1 MITRYGCLALLSA
14 LVIGLCHGSSAA
26 STIDEQVGQ
35 LLDGLTL
42 EQKIGQMNLR
52 GRGSRGGPVEG
63 IEAKIRAGLVGGLI
77 NITDPA
83 QVARLQKLAVSDSP
97 MHIPLLFGRDVIHG
111 QRTIFPI
118 PLGQA
123 ATWNVPLV
131 KEGAEWAALEASDQG
146 VNWTFAPMV
155 DISRDARW
163 GRIAES
169 LGEDPHLASV
179 LAVAMVEG
187 FQGDLS
193 QPHHIAATVKHF
205 AAYGA
210 AEGGRDYNSAL
221 LSTPVLHNVY
231 LAPFKAAVDAGAL
244 TLMSSFNDINGVP
257 ASASPLLLRDVL
269 RRDWGF
275 RGMVVSD
282 WNSVTEM
289 IAHGFSADSV
299 MAARQAASAGLDMEM
314 MSTAF
319 EDHLLAAVEAGLVD
333 EAMVN
338 QAAGNVLRTKLKLG
352 LFDRPYRGNPD
363 RAALS
368 EDALNAAIVSA
379 AESLVLLKNSPT
391 DQPLLPLDEGARIAL
406 IGPLA
411 DAPHDQLGTWTFD
424 SQKDD
429 TQTVLDAFRK
439 KLGDKKL
446 RYAPGTAY
454 SRDQSDIGFA
464 EALAAA
470 KQSEV
475 IVFVAGEEAILS
487 GEAHSR
493 ANITLPGAQT
503 ALLNQLYELGKPV
516 VLVLMAGRPIE
527 LGHHYEK
534 AHAIVMAW
542 HPGTMGGPAL
552 AQLLYGEREP
562 IGRLPVTW
570 PKTVGQIPLYYNHT
584 ATGRPPEPENFVGEA
599 DIPVGAWQSSLSNTS
614 HYLDAGIGPLFPF
627 GFGLSYTNVEYKNLT
642 VRHNSI
648 TPSSSVEFSV
658 TVENTGSRP
667 TTEVVQIYVRDQV
680 GSITRPVRQ
689 LVDFRR
695 VELEAGASETL
706 AFSIPA
712 SRLAFVGANGQRR
725 IEPGRFT
732 LWAAPNAEAGISA
745 EFDVVPATAS
755 AGSIVALN
763 PGLEE
768 LVDLNAPVE
777 VLATG
782 FTWSEGPV
790 WIDEGQYLL
799 FSDVPNNV
807 IHRWSPSQ
815 GLRPWLSPSGCTG
828 EPPCEGSNGLLLDAG
843 GQLIIAQHG
852 DRRMARFTGL
862 MHQPTAAFETLAS
875 HYQGKRFNSPNDAAF
890 DAVGNLYFTDPPYG
904 LKGGGESA
912 DKELP
917 FQGVYRRGSDG
928 TVTLLVDNL
937 SRPNGIAVSPSQRRV
952 YVANSDP
959 DHAVWMAYN
968 VQLDGSLDKGTLL
981 MDATSSVA
989 SKPGLPDGM
998 KLDRQGNLF
1007 ATGPGGVWIIAPDG
1021 THLGTIELPMAAANC
1036 AFGDDGRSLYITA
1049 TNQLLRVRLKTIGQ
1063 GFRADG

>member
-1 MITRYGCLALLSA
+1 MG
-14 LVIGLCHGSSAA
+14 
-26 STIDEQVGQ
+26 
-35 LLDGLTL
+35 
-42 EQKIGQMNLR
+42 
-52 GRGSRGGPVEG
+52 
-63 IEAKIRAGLVGGLI
+63 
-77 NITDPA
+77 
-83 QVARLQKLAVSDSP
+83 
-97 MHIPLLFGRDVIHG
+97 IPLLFGRDVIHG

-123 ATWNVPLV
+123 ATWNADLV
-131 KEGAEWAALEASDQG
+131 KEAAQWAALEASDQG

-155 DISRDARW
+155 DISRDGRW

-221 LSTPVLHNVY
+221 VSTPLLHNLY
-231 LAPFKAAVDAGAL
+231 LAPFEAAVNAGAL
-244 TLMSSFNDINGVP
+244 TLMSSFNDVNGVP

-289 IAHGFSADSV
+289 IAHGFSADSA

-314 MSTAF
+314 MSTAY
-319 EDHLLAAVEAGLVD
+319 EDHLAAAVRAGLVS
-333 EAMVN
+333 EAMVD

-368 EDALNAAIVSA
+368 DGALQAATNTA
-379 AESLVLLKNSPT
+379 AQSLVLLKNGSA
-391 DQPLLPLDEGARIAL
+391 DQPTLPLSAGTKIAL
-406 IGPLA
+406 IGPMA

-429 TQTVLDAFRK
+429 TVTLRDALSARLK
-439 KLGDKKL
+439 DGQL
-446 RYAPGTAY
+446 RYASGTAY
-454 SRDQSDIGFA
+454 SRDVSQKGFSAALGAA
-464 EALAAA
+464 EDVD
-470 KQSEV
+470 V
-475 IVFVAGEEAILS
+475 IVFAAGEEAILS

-493 ANITLPGAQT
+493 AHITLPGAQSE
-503 ALLNQLYELGKPV
+503 LLEKLYGLGKPV

-527 LGHHYEK
+527 LGDHYDN
-534 AHAIVMAW
+534 ADAIVMAW

-552 AQLLYGEREP
+552 AQLIFGEREP
-562 IGRLPVTW
+562 VGRLPITW

-584 ATGRPPEPENFVGEA
+584 ATGRPPEPEKFVGEA

-614 HYLDAGIGPLFPF
+614 HYLDAGIGPQFPF
-627 GFGLSYTNVEYKNLT
+627 GFGLSYTQVTYQGLSLESDKITAGGSIDFT
-642 VRHNSI
+642 VAIH
-648 TPSSSVEFSV
+648 
-658 TVENTGSRP
+658 NTGDRAA
-667 TTEVVQIYVRDQV
+667 TEVVQIYVRDQV

-689 LVDFRR
+689 LVDFKR
-695 VELEAGASETL
+695 VELSAGQSQTL

-712 SRLAFVGANGQRR
+712 SKLAFVGADGQRR

-732 LWAAPNAEAGISA
+732 LWAAPHAEAGISA
-745 EFDVVPATAS
+745 EFEVVPGQAS
-755 AGSIVALN
+755 AGKIVAVSA
-763 PGLEE
+763 GLET
-768 LVDLNAPVE
+768 LLDLDSPVE

-782 FTWSEGPV
+782 FSWSEGPV
-790 WIDEGQYLL
+790 WVADGQYLL

-807 IHRWSPSQ
+807 IHRWSPSY
-815 GLRPWLSPSGCTG
+815 GLHDWLRPSGCTG
-828 EPPCEGSNGLLLDAG
+828 APPCEGSNGLLLDPDG
-843 GQLIIAQHG
+843 RLVISQHG
-852 DRRMARFTGL
+852 DRRMARFDGL
-862 MHQPTAAFETLAS
+862 MHQPTPRFETLAGY
-875 HYQGKRFNSPNDAAF
+875 YQGQRMNSPNDAVY
-890 DAVGNLYFTDPPYG
+890 DAAGNLYFTDPPYG
-904 LKGGGESA
+904 LKGGENSA

-917 FQGVYRRGSDG
+917 FQGVYRRDNTG
-928 TVTLLVDNL
+928 TVTLLSKQL
-937 SRPNGIAVSPSQRRV
+937 SRPNGIAIAPSQRTV

-959 DHAVWMAYN
+959 EHAVWMAYDL
-968 VQLDGSLDKGTLL
+968 QSDGTLGKGRVL
-981 MDATSSVA
+981 MDATPMVA

-998 KLDRQGNLF
+998 KLDRRGNIF
-1007 ATGPGGVWIIAPDG
+1007 ATGPGGVWIMDPNG

-1049 TNQLLRVRLKTIGQ
+1049 TNQLLRVKLKTVGQ
-1063 GFRADG
+1063 GFPVDG